1 MSNALEAGTSLT
13 LAARRTAPTSDAFWA
28 VRTAGLGSVR
38 VTGIVYN
45 GLLRDMDQDMA
56 LYRFNDA
63 LQHVLNPLLVPA
75 VWAAFDPR
83 GQITV
88 PRAGLAAVIPLAWAA
103 VTLARVARID
113 GYPYPFLDVPRMG
126 YRDVGVVL
134 SVVLAGFSGFLG
146 VLGQVDRR
154 LAVR

>member
-1 MSNALEAGTSLT
+1 MPGT
-13 LAARRTAPTSDAFWA
+13 
-28 VRTAGLGSVR
+28 
-38 VTGIVYN
+38 
-45 GLLRDMDQDMA
+45 
-56 LYRFNDA
+56 NDT
-63 LQHVLNPLLVPA
+63 LQHIVNPVLAPA

-88 PRAGLAAVIPLAWAA
+88 RRAGLAAVIPLVWAA
-103 VTLARVARID
+103 VTLARGARID
-113 GYPYPFLDVPRMG
+113 WYPYPFLDVPRMG

-134 SVVLAGFSGFLG
+134 SVVLAGFSGLLG